1 MTTINIV
8 RTRAE
13 LPTEADKEA
22 VKRFLFWCIEGV
34 GDTDKK
40 AWNKMWRK
48 VLNLD
53 PGEMIKFDVIFPRNP
68 YFHRKFF
75 ALLNTG
81 FDAWEPPRKRNKYKG
96 IPVTKNFDNFREKVL
111 ILAGF
116 CIQTF
121 DLDGKFELK
130 AKSISFAKM
139 DEVQFEEV
147 YSAVANVIL
156 EKVLTS
162 YKGREELDEVVERVL
177 GFL

>member
-1 MTTINIV
+1 MTAINIV
-8 RTRAE
+8 RTREE
-13 LPTEADKEA
+13 LPSEDDKEA
-22 VKRFLFWCIEGV
+22 VKRFLFGCINGV
-34 GDTDKK
+34 GGADRKS
-40 AWNKMWRK
+40 WNKMWRK
-48 VLNLD
+48 VLNLE
-53 PGEMIKFDVIFPRNP
+53 PGEMIKFDVVFPRNP

-75 ALLNTG
+75 AMLNIG
-81 FDAWEPPRKRNKYKG
+81 FDAWEPNRKNKTYKG
-96 IPVTKNFDNFREKVL
+96 KPVAKSLDAFREDVL

-116 CIQTF
+116 YTQTF
-121 DLDGKFELK
+121 GLDGKLQLK